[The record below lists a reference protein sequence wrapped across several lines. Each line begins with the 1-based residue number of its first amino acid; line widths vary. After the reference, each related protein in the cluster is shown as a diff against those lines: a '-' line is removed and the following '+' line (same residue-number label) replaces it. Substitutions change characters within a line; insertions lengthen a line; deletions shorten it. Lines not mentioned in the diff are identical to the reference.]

1 MRGRQSGCNEN
12 IIQKSEH
19 KRTYLFKE
27 SQNKKKKIH
36 ILMILRNIG
45 VIKETERFWKKQGNN
60 QNTKPNFYDN
70 AEL

>member
-27 SQNKKKKIH
+27 SQNKKKKTH
-36 ILMILRNIG
+36 
-45 VIKETERFWKKQGNN
+45 FDDFKKHRC
-60 QNTKPNFYDN
+60 Y
-70 AEL
+70 